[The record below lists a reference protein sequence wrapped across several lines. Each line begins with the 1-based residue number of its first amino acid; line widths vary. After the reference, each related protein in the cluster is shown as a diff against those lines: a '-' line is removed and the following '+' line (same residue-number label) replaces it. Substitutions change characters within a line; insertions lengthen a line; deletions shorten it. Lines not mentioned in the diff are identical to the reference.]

1 MDIRAAI
8 SFGSIRGITVHLLR
22 LLPLQCLL
30 LFLLYLSHLTI
41 YIVLVVNF
49 VLELLLSPHLLT
61 HYELYIVVLHP
72 VSILADHRGLLLFG
86 ATTSVLPGCSLFP
99 RITSTHIVRII
110 IIISH
115 FE

>member
-8 SFGSIRGITVHLLR
+8 SFGKIRGITVHLPRR
-22 LLPLQCLL
+22 LSLQCLF
-30 LFLLYLSHLTI
+30 LFLLYLSHLTV

-72 VSILADHRGLLLFG
+72 VSILADHGGLLLFG
-86 ATTSVLPGCSLFP
+86 TTTRVLPG
-99 RITSTHIVRII
+99 
-110 IIISH
+110 
-115 FE
+115 